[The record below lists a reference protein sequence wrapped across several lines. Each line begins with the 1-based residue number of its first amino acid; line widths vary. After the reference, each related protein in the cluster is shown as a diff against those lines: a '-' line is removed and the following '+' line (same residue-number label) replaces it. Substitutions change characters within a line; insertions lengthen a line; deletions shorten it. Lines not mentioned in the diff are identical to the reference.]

1 MEFYNV
7 LDLEIAYKEGFA
19 KQFGVVKRLLF
30 LSTSNI
36 SFVLKKK
43 KRFAFFLTMVCSLC
57 TQIVIQQELNP
68 SVLQAVGK
76 IKPDNLALFT
86 CIFS

>member
-1 MEFYNV
+1 MEFYNI

-43 KRFAFFLTMVCSLC
+43 K
-57 TQIVIQQELNP
+57 I
-68 SVLQAVGK
+68 
-76 IKPDNLALFT
+76 
-86 CIFS
+86 CIFLDYGLLSVHTDCYTAGT

>member
-7 LDLEIAYKEGFA
+7 LDLEIAYKEYLL
-19 KQFGVVKRLLF
+19 QFGVVKRLLF

-43 KRFAFFLTMVCSLC
+43 DLHFLDYGLLC
-57 TQIVIQQELNP
+57 AHTDCYT
-68 SVLQAVGK
+68 AG
-76 IKPDNLALFT
+76 T
-86 CIFS
+86 

>member
-1 MEFYNV
+1 MEVYNV

-19 KQFGVVKRLLF
+19 KQFGVVKWLLF

-43 KRFAFFLTMVCSLC
+43 KDLH
-57 TQIVIQQELNP
+57 
-68 SVLQAVGK
+68 
-76 IKPDNLALFT
+76 
-86 CIFS
+86 FS